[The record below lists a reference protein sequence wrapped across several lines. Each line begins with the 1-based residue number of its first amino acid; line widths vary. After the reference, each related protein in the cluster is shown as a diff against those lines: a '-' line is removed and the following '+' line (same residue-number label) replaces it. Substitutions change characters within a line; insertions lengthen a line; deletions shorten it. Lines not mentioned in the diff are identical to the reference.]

1 MTTANIDAFIVA
13 GGLSPWLKSYAG
25 TEHRCL
31 APLGDKR
38 LIDYIIAALQGSGRI
53 RRIVVAARPEALAL
67 LEGTLPAVVL
77 LCEAAGDLPAT
88 AVAASEAL
96 GPDSSEKLL
105 GVCDDIPLL
114 TSLAV
119 RDFLAAC
126 HAFPEGQLYYPIIP
140 KDACLSAYPDAQR
153 TYGKLRDGVFT
164 GGNMMRM
171 A

>member
-13 GGLSPWLKSYAG
+13 GGLSPWLQACAG

-67 LEGTLPAVVL
+67 LEGTLPADVL

-88 AVAASEAL
+88 AAA
-96 GPDSSEKLL
+96 
-105 GVCDDIPLL
+105 
-114 TSLAV
+114 
-119 RDFLAAC
+119 AAR
-126 HAFPEGQLYYPIIP
+126 P
-140 KDACLSAYPDAQR
+140 
-153 TYGKLRDGVFT
+153 
-164 GGNMMRM
+164 
-171 A
+171 